1 MTAIQIEVANSLTF
15 AHRHLFNSLEYL
27 RLCQNQ
33 SPEEITGTVTQM
45 LDEINTPEEGR

>member
-15 AHRHLFNSLEYL
+15 AHKHLFNSLEYL

-33 SPEEITGTVTQM
+33 STEEINGVVTQM
-45 LDEINTPEEGR
+45 LEEIEAE